1 MAISSPPRT
10 KTLTGATLPLAELAP
25 TLVLSDAPDVLAEFR
40 WWSGRYLLAAAGILV
55 ALVFFGGS
63 SYLLSYFGYFR
74 VPVDGLGLSPLDIL
88 DEGVRSMLLPL
99 SVVPAAF
106 VAGAPGRKLG
116 IGALTVGGY
125 ILFLAYVAFANHFAS
140 PVAVLAQSA
149 ASIAI
154 AGFVF
159 ALRRGFGTT
168 PVQRLVVG
176 AVGLLLLTSVPVA
189 SGTLDAS
196 QTASVKQS
204 TLRVVT
210 RDPILPG
217 SVAAGAVFSN
227 SNYVLLRETD
237 SRYWL
242 LRVDNQAT
250 YSIAKTDVLYIRY

>member
-1 MAISSPPRT
+1 MAIASPART
-10 KTLTGATLPLAELAP
+10 KTPTSATLPLAESAP
-25 TLVLSDAPDVLAEFR
+25 TVVLSDAPDLLAEF
-40 WWSGRYLLAAAGILV
+40 WWSGRNLLAAAGILI
-55 ALVFFGGS
+55 ALVFFAGS
-63 SYLLSYFGYFR
+63 SYLLSYFGYLR
-74 VPVDGLGLSPLDIL
+74 VPVEGVGLSPIDIL
-88 DEGVRSMLLPL
+88 DEGVRSMLVPL
-99 SVVPAAF
+99 SVVPAAL

-116 IGALTVGGY
+116 ICALTVGAY
-125 ILFLAYVAFANHFAS
+125 ILFLAYVAFALRFAS
-140 PVAVLAQSA
+140 PIAVLAQCA

-159 ALRRGFGTT
+159 ALRRGFGSTS
-168 PVQRLVVG
+168 VQRLILV

-196 QTASVKQS
+196 QKASLKQS

-217 SVAAGAVFSN
+217 SVATGGLFSN

-237 SRYWL
+237 TRYWL
-242 LRVDNQAT
+242 LRIDNQST